1 MELDVKLA
9 GTLGPGTGEH
19 TAGKNGLGIT
29 GFGIGRS
36 GTGTGKT
43 GKERIRREL
52 ADRGRTSMMEE
63 IRKEVREEPGKE
75 LKESS
80 EIGIEAREQASIPA
94 AGDKASDKPKAAATG
109 TDMQKVSGIKTDRPA
124 AAGTAGDVHP
134 ADMLQNIQKEP
145 ENAETVIRDGSEE
158 ELRALKAW
166 LFKENIRMENLRR
179 EMEEEKERLAR
190 DRKQFAEES
199 RAKEGSI
206 EQDRKRLEQ
215 ENRFFDQKMKILQ
228 GGFEQ
233 LEADRRQ
240 FRKEK
245 DKFNACREVYGEKQ
259 DVFKRYEVTEML
271 FRGVNSFLALK
282 KRYKDLIKMFHP
294 DNVAGDHEMVQ
305 LINKEYEELKK
316 AYEVGKQA

>member
-1 MELDVKLA
+1 M
-9 GTLGPGTGEH
+9 
-19 TAGKNGLGIT
+19 
-29 GFGIGRS
+29 
-36 GTGTGKT
+36 
-43 GKERIRREL
+43 
-52 ADRGRTSMMEE
+52 
-63 IRKEVREEPGKE
+63 
-75 LKESS
+75 
-80 EIGIEAREQASIPA
+80 
-94 AGDKASDKPKAAATG
+94 
-109 TDMQKVSGIKTDRPA
+109 
-124 AAGTAGDVHP
+124 
-134 ADMLQNIQKEP
+134 
-145 ENAETVIRDGSEE
+145 ETVIRDGSEE

-190 DRKQFAEES
+190 DRKQFVEES

>member
-1 MELDVKLA
+1 MELDV
-9 GTLGPGTGEH
+9 TL
-19 TAGKNGLGIT
+19 
-29 GFGIGRS
+29 S
-36 GTGTGKT
+36 GTGKT
-43 GKERIRREL
+43 GKERIRKEL
-52 ADRGRTSMMEE
+52 ADRGRTSMKDE
-63 IRKEVREEPGKE
+63 IRMPKKP
-75 LKESS
+75 
-80 EIGIEAREQASIPA
+80 EAAETGEDKQNA
-94 AGDKASDKPKAAATG
+94 A
-109 TDMQKVSGIKTDRPA
+109 GIKTEPEAVRVHTEGFAA
-124 AAGTAGDVHP
+124 AAGTPG
-134 ADMLQNIQKEP
+134 DMLQTDMPKNGQKDSEYAGGVPREESGTEKAGSQKEEDTP
-145 ENAETVIRDGSEE
+145 KKEDSPKKEKTCSTENVIREGSEE

-166 LFKENIRMENLRR
+166 LFKENIRMETLRK
-179 EMEEEKERLAR
+179 EMEEEKEQLAR
-190 DRKQFAEES
+190 DRKRFAEES

-245 DKFNACREVYGEKQ
+245 DKFDACKEVYGEKQ